1 MGMFDY
7 INYGGNEYQ
16 TKDTPAQA
24 LDTYEIRNNELW
36 HKKVELR
43 WNKDDDHMFGGHF
56 EEISHEWVFCKDFD
70 GVIRF
75 YREDKENGGY
85 KKNKWID
92 YKVLFMNG
100 RIIKFERIG
109 MDEE

>member
-7 INYGGNEYQ
+7 INYDGHQYQ
-16 TKDTPAQA
+16 TKDTPAQM
-24 LDTYEIRNNELW
+24 LDTYEIRGNELW
-36 HKKVELR
+36 YKKVELEFT
-43 WNKDDDHMFGGHF
+43 KEDSHVFGGYLK
-56 EEISHEWVFCKDFD
+56 EISHEWVFCEDFD
-70 GVIRF
+70 GVINF

-100 RIIKFERIG
+100 KIIKFERVG
-109 MDEE
+109 LEE